1 MRKTNKAGGKMA
13 TDAVHDAAGEQT
25 SVFQSNLPLREKL
38 DRARTELLDLSA
50 RNRLLNM
57 PRSAKGAR
65 AVEIVDEKTPEIFRL
80 LVRESRP
87 FTFVAGKAARAGD
100 EAEAVD
106 EADEIADLE
115 QPDDDETDERGLTA
129 RHSDTRLQTRFTPK
143 GLQKRLLELYY
154 DARTL
159 EEEQGVN
166 ILFLALGALKWI
178 DPQNAANIRHAP
190 LILVPVT
197 LERGNAGEK
206 FKLRVR
212 PDDYAS
218 NLSLEIFLD
227 RLHGIRLPMF
237 EAGDAFDPSAY
248 LAEVADAVSA
258 KPGWEVIA
266 DQIVLGFFSFAKFL
280 MYRDLDPENWP
291 AAGKITERPLIRGLL
306 SDGFEPDAE
315 LIPEDSNIDVH
326 ISPAEM
332 LHILDSDSSQA
343 LTVHEVRRGRDM
355 VIQGPPGTGKS
366 QTIAN
371 IVAAAVADGKRVLF
385 VAEKMAALEV
395 VKRRLDA
402 TGVGDACLELHSN
415 KANKKALLEE
425 LRRSW
430 ELGAPKGR
438 DPGTLH
444 VRLREARDELNAH
457 AVRMHRPHTASGLT
471 PYQVVGQLT
480 RLRQDGQRPGDIALH
495 APETWSADAFAE
507 RHDVIGELVERINA
521 IGRADDHVWRG
532 VGLSSILPTDGE
544 RLRDRIEALSA
555 RIDLYVADAGALA
568 EAVGRAAPE
577 DLRSLDPLVVLAQRI
592 GGAPDL
598 SNDAIG
604 HPDWNDRR
612 ADIDALLTIGERHA
626 AIRVTLAEAIT
637 EEAWT
642 ADLDEPIAALTL
654 LPEGV
659 TSDALSRLA
668 EAHTLIPCVIEES
681 GALARMLGC
690 EAPATLAEARRH
702 AQIGERVAAA
712 PDADPAALTAASW
725 DTETERAAD
734 VAMAVATLETA
745 REAIDGGLTDAA
757 WAMDMSATRATL
769 AAHGSGFF
777 KLFSG
782 EWRRANR
789 LARSILTRPDAPLE
803 ATLAILDALARGQA
817 ALAVVK
823 DEDSFGR
830 TAFGRDWRGERS
842 ASEPLLRL
850 VEWVRSLNVTGA
862 APRAIAARQPDR
874 DAVGVTTS
882 RAAATLETASTLL
895 SAIRDDLGK
904 ASNVLF
910 GAADD
915 AAGVDLVAASAAAT
929 RLHLADRVSA
939 IWMRDGQLNLDLRRS
954 RLATIAEG
962 QQAASAIAE
971 GASLGGAVF
980 GGSWQAAR
988 SDWDKLRNA
997 AEWVGAN
1004 ADIRLLVSGIADHGE
1019 PERLA
1024 TATATTRTELERD
1037 LTALFDHLQLDRQY
1051 AFGATDPAL
1060 IPLASLRTRLTAWA
1074 TSGEELFQWVAYR
1087 DRAGRATALGCEDM
1101 VRRLADGRLTPAGA
1115 IPAFE
1120 MAYYEAIYADQVA
1133 ADPVLGRFDGT
1144 LHGRLARDF
1153 AEMDR
1158 QRIASASLEVV
1169 RAHHARVPARD
1180 GGAVGPL
1187 GVLRAEIA
1195 RKRGHMPIR
1204 KLMEQAGPAIQAL
1217 KPVFMM
1223 SPLSVAQFLA
1233 PGVLEF
1239 DLLVMD
1245 EASQIQPVDALGAVA
1260 RAKQVVVVGDPKQL
1274 PPTAFFSKMTSGG
1287 DNDDDGE
1294 DAVGRVAD
1302 IESILGLFTAR
1313 GLPMRM
1319 LRWHYRSKHQSL
1331 IAVSNRQFYENKL
1344 FIVPSPY
1351 TAEAGMGLR
1360 FHHITNGI
1368 FDTGTT
1374 RTNMVEAKIVA
1385 QAIVAHA
1392 RDHPDLSL
1400 GVAAFSS
1407 AQRRAIV
1414 DQLELLRR
1422 ALPPEAEAFF
1432 QAHHAEP
1439 FFVKNLEN
1447 VQGDERD
1454 VIFISVGYGPTVPGG
1469 RVPMRFGPLGT
1480 DGGERRLNVLISRA
1494 KQRCEVF
1501 ASMTDEDIDPDF
1513 ASTRKGVFAFRL
1525 FLHFARTGRMTI
1537 AESTGRDHDSVFE
1550 EQVAIALQARGL
1562 QVHRQV
1568 GLAGFYIDL
1577 AVADPDRPG
1586 RYLLGIEC
1594 DGASYHSAK
1603 SARDRDRLRQSVL
1616 ESHGWSIHRV
1626 WSTDWFQRPA
1636 EQLDLI
1642 IARVEAA
1649 KSEHDAQAAGTA
1661 AKRAVPFDIVTF
1673 EREDVTEIGLVS
1685 IEDAASTILPY
1696 IEAVITRPA
1705 HIGSELHDAPRG
1717 ILSGLA
1723 EQVVDVEGPVHIDE
1737 VVARIRAAWG
1747 LKRAGGR
1754 IQTAIEQAVD
1764 VSVRTDR
1771 LVRDGDFLSIPGR
1784 EPRVRDRSVVTSAT
1798 LRRCEALPPAELE
1811 RAVLDIVRTH
1821 FGAADDQIA
1830 LAVSRAVGFKS
1841 TSAQLRTLIA
1851 DIVTA
1856 AIAKSWIDRKNGVL
1870 VTGAEAPI
1878 TSPRVDAPSP
1888 LAALVAEGEHE
1899 RLEFKETLRW
1909 DVAAAG
1915 QNKKLEDVAI
1925 KTLAGFANRVG
1936 GTLLIGVTDD
1946 GTILGLDRD
1955 YSCLGGNRDRMQL
1968 HLTNLVTNHFGQ
1980 AYRAARIR
1988 IGFPEHEGTE
1998 VCRIDIDRSPSP
2010 VFVTTKD
2017 AREVAAERFFVRSG
2031 NSTQELSPSQ
2041 TAAYIREHF

>member
-1 MRKTNKAGGKMA
+1 MA
-13 TDAVHDAAGEQT
+13 TNPEQDVAREQT
-25 SVFQSNLPLREKL
+25 SLFQSNLPLHEKL

-65 AVEIVDEKTPEIFRL
+65 AVEIIDEKTAEIFRL
-80 LVRESRP
+80 LVRDSRP
-87 FTFVAGKAARAGD
+87 FTFVAGKAARTGN
-100 EAEAVD
+100 ETEP
-106 EADEIADLE
+106 ADEIDEIEELA
-115 QPDDDETDERGLTA
+115 QPEDDETDDRGVSA

-143 GLQKRLLELYY
+143 GLQKRLLELYH

-190 LILVPVT
+190 LILVPVS

-237 EAGDAFDPSAY
+237 EAGDAFDPTAY
-248 LAEVADAVSA
+248 LAEVAEAVSA

-266 DQIVLGFFSFAKFL
+266 DQMVLGFFSFAKFL

-291 AAGKITERPLIRGLL
+291 ATGKITERALIRGLL
-306 SDGFEPDAE
+306 SDGFESDAE
-315 LIPEDSNIDVH
+315 MIPEDSNIDPH

-371 IVAAAVADGKRVLF
+371 IIASAVADGKRVLF

-444 VRLREARDELNAH
+444 VRLRETRDTLNAH
-457 AVRMHRPHTASGLT
+457 AERMHKAHKASVLT

-480 RLRQDGQRPGDIALH
+480 RLRQEGRKPSDIALDG
-495 APETWSADAFAE
+495 PETWSDDDFAQ
-507 RHDVIGELVERINA
+507 RHGVIGELIERIVA
-521 IGRADDHVWRG
+521 IGRADEHVWRG
-532 VGLSSILPTDGE
+532 VGLSSILPTDGD
-544 RLRDRIEALSA
+544 RLRDRIEALIV
-555 RIDLYVADAGALA
+555 RIDGGIADLTTLA
-568 EAVGRAAPE
+568 QLLRQTPPV
-577 DLRSLDPLVVLAQRI
+577 DLHGLNPMVTLAQRI
-592 GGAPDL
+592 AVSPAL
-598 SNDAIG
+598 SNAAIG
-604 HPDWNDRR
+604 HPDWEARR
-612 ADIDALLTIGERHA
+612 AEIDALIDIGTRHS
-626 AIRVTLAEAIT
+626 AICATLKDAVTED
-637 EEAWT
+637 AWS
-642 ADLDEPIAALTL
+642 ADLVEPTAALASM
-654 LPEGV
+654 PPGV
-659 TSDALSRLA
+659 SGDALGRLS
-668 EAHTLIPCVIEES
+668 EAHTLVPRVIEES
-681 GALARMLGC
+681 GTLAWMLGFDT
-690 EAPATLAEARRH
+690 PATLAEAKRQL
-702 AQIGERVAAA
+702 QIGERVAAA
-712 PDADPAALTAASW
+712 PDADPVALTAVCW
-725 DTETERAAD
+725 DNETERAAD
-734 VAMAVATLETA
+734 VAAAVATLEAA
-745 REAIDGGLTDAA
+745 RGAIDGGLTEAA
-757 WAMDMSATRATL
+757 WTMDMSATRATL

-777 KLFSG
+777 KVFSG
-782 EWRRANR
+782 EWRQANR
-789 LARSILTRPDAPLE
+789 LARSVLTRPDAPLE
-803 ATLAILDALARGQA
+803 STLAILDALARGRT
-817 ALAVVK
+817 ALAAVK
-823 DEDSFGR
+823 DEDAFAR
-830 TAFGRDWRGERS
+830 VAFGRDWRGERS
-842 ASEPLLRL
+842 TSESLIAL
-850 VEWVRSLNVTGA
+850 VDWMRTLKITGS
-862 APRAIAARQPDR
+862 APRQIAARLPDR
-874 DAVGVTTS
+874 DAIGVATHRTTAS
-882 RAAATLETASTLL
+882 VEAATAVL
-895 SAIRDDLGK
+895 SAVYSDLWK
-904 ASNVLF
+904 AGTVVF
-910 GAADD
+910 GDADD
-915 AAGVDLVAASAAAT
+915 AIEADLVAASAAVT
-929 RLHLADRVSA
+929 RLHLADRTSA
-939 IWMRDGQLNLDLRRS
+939 AWMRDGQLDLDLRRS
-954 RLATIAEG
+954 RLATLTEG
-962 QQAASAIAE
+962 QRAAAAIMAAE
-971 GASLGGAVF
+971 SLGGEVF
-980 GGSWQAAR
+980 GAAWQSAQ
-988 SDWDKLRNA
+988 SDWATLRDA
-997 AEWVGAN
+997 ADWITKN
-1004 ADIRLLVSGIADHGE
+1004 TDIRLLVSGIADHTE
-1019 PERLA
+1019 PQQLA
-1024 TATATTRTELERD
+1024 DAATTMRTELEHD
-1037 LTALFDHLQLDRQY
+1037 LAALFEYLRLDREY
-1051 AFGATDPAL
+1051 ALGDTDSAK
-1060 IPLASLRTRLTAWA
+1060 IPLASLRSRLAEWT
-1074 TSGEELFQWVAYR
+1074 TNGEQLFQWVAYR
-1087 DRAGRATALGCEDM
+1087 DRAGRATSLGCEDI
-1101 VRRLADGRLTPAGA
+1101 VRRLADGRLTPEDALA
-1115 IPAFE
+1115 AFE
-1120 MAYYEAIYADQVA
+1120 MAYYEAVYADQVA
-1133 ADPVLGRFDGT
+1133 ADPPLGIFDGT

-1233 PGVLEF
+1233 PGILEF

-1360 FHHITNGI
+1360 FHHIADGI

-1374 RTNMVEAKIVA
+1374 RTNIIEAKIVA
-1385 QAIVAHA
+1385 QAIIAHA
-1392 RDHPDLSL
+1392 RDHADLSL

-1422 ALPPEAEAFF
+1422 ALPPQVEAFF
-1432 QAHHAEP
+1432 QTHHAEP

-1525 FLHFARTGRMTI
+1525 FLHFARTGRMTL

-1550 EQVAIALQARGL
+1550 EQVAKALQARGL

-1594 DGASYHSAK
+1594 DGASYHGAR

-1649 KSEHDAQAAGTA
+1649 KAEHDAQGTGIA
-1661 AKRAVPFDIVTF
+1661 AKRAVPFEIVTI
-1673 EREDVTEIGLVS
+1673 EREDVTEIG
-1685 IEDAASTILPY
+1685 IAAIDDTTDTVLAYVEATIS
-1696 IEAVITRPA
+1696 RPS
-1705 HIGSELHDAPRG
+1705 HIVSELHDAPRG

-1723 EQVVDVEGPVHIDE
+1723 EQVVEVEGPVHLDE
-1737 VVARIRAAWG
+1737 IVARIRAAWG

-1764 VSVRTDR
+1764 LSARTGR
-1771 LVRDGDFLSIPGR
+1771 LARDGDFLSIPGR
-1784 EPRVRDRSVVTSAT
+1784 QAKVRDRSAVISTT

-1821 FGAADDQIA
+1821 FGATDDQIA
-1830 LAVSRAVGFKS
+1830 LAVSRAIGFKS
-1841 TSAQLRTLIA
+1841 TSSQLRTLIGDVVA
-1851 DIVTA
+1851 A
-1856 AIAKSWIDRKNGVL
+1856 AIAKGWLDRKNGVL
-1870 VTGAEAPI
+1870 VTGAEAPVAAVPDN
-1878 TSPRVDAPSP
+1878 TPSP
-1888 LAALVAEGEHE
+1888 LVALIAEGEHE

-1909 DVAAAG
+1909 DVAAAT
-1915 QNKKLEDVAI
+1915 QNKKLEQVVI

-1936 GTLLIGVTDD
+1936 GTLLIGVANN
-1946 GTILGLDRD
+1946 GTIRGLERD
-1955 YSCLGGNRDRMQL
+1955 YGCLGGNRDRMQL

-2010 VFVTTKD
+2010 VFVTTQD
-2017 AREVAAERFFVRSG
+2017 ARDTPAERFFVRSG

-2041 TAAYIREHF
+2041 TAAYIREHFGG

>member
-1 MRKTNKAGGKMA
+1 MA
-13 TDAVHDAAGEQT
+13 TNPEQDVAREQT
-25 SVFQSNLPLREKL
+25 SLFQSNLPLHEKL

-65 AVEIVDEKTPEIFRL
+65 AVEIIDEKTAEIFRL
-80 LVRESRP
+80 LVRDSRP

-100 EAEAVD
+100 ETEP
-106 EADEIADLE
+106 ADEIDEIEELA
-115 QPDDDETDERGLTA
+115 QPEDDETDDRGVSA

-143 GLQKRLLELYY
+143 GLQKRLLELYH

-190 LILVPVT
+190 LILVPVN

-237 EAGDAFDPSAY
+237 EAGDAFDPTAY
-248 LAEVADAVSA
+248 LAEVAEAVSA
-258 KPGWEVIA
+258 KPGWEVIE
-266 DQIVLGFFSFAKFL
+266 DQMVLGFFSFAKFL

-291 AAGKITERPLIRGLL
+291 ATGKITERALIRGLL

-315 LIPEDSNIDVH
+315 MIPEDSNIDPH

-371 IVAAAVADGKRVLF
+371 IVASAVADGKRVLF

-444 VRLREARDELNAH
+444 VRLQEARDTLNAH
-457 AVRMHRPHTASGLT
+457 AERMHKAHQASALT

-480 RLRQDGQRPGDIALH
+480 RLRQDGRKPSDIALDG
-495 APETWSADAFAE
+495 PETWSDDDFAQ
-507 RHDVIGELVERINA
+507 RHGVIGELIERIVA
-521 IGRADDHVWRG
+521 IGRADEHVWRG
-532 VGLSSILPTDGE
+532 VGLSSILPTDGD
-544 RLRDRIEALSA
+544 RLRDRIEALVG
-555 RIDLYVADAGALA
+555 RIDGGIADLA
-568 EAVGRAAPE
+568 TLAQLLGQTPPVNLDG
-577 DLRSLDPLVVLAQRI
+577 LDPMATLAQRI
-592 GGAPDL
+592 ATAPAL
-598 SNDAIG
+598 SNAAIG
-604 HPDWNDRR
+604 HPDWEARH
-612 ADIDALLTIGERHA
+612 AEIDALIDIGTRHETIRATLKEA
-626 AIRVTLAEAIT
+626 VTED
-637 EEAWT
+637 AWS
-642 ADLDEPIAALTL
+642 ADLVEPSAALAS
-654 LPEGV
+654 LPPGF
-659 TSDALSRLA
+659 SGDALGRLA
-668 EAHTLIPCVIEES
+668 EAHTLVPRVIEES
-681 GALARMLGC
+681 GTLARMLGFDT
-690 EAPATLAEARRH
+690 PATLAEAKRQL
-702 AQIGERVAAA
+702 QIGERVAAA
-712 PDADPAALTAASW
+712 PDADPVALTAGCW
-725 DTETERAAD
+725 ENETERAAD
-734 VAMAVATLETA
+734 VAAAVATLEAA
-745 REAIDGGLTDAA
+745 RAAIDGGLTEAA
-757 WAMDMSATRATL
+757 WTMDMSATRATL

-777 KLFSG
+777 KVFSG
-782 EWRRANR
+782 EWRQANR
-789 LARSILTRPDAPLE
+789 LARSVLTRPDAPLE
-803 ATLAILDALARGQA
+803 ATLAILDALARGRT
-817 ALAVVK
+817 ALAAVK
-823 DEDSFGR
+823 DEDAFAR

-842 ASEPLLRL
+842 TSEPLIGL
-850 VEWVRSLNVTGA
+850 VDWMRTLKITGS
-862 APRAIAARQPDR
+862 APRQIAARLPDR
-874 DAVGVTTS
+874 DAIGVATH
-882 RAAATLETASTLL
+882 RATASVEAATAVL
-895 SAIRDDLGK
+895 SAVYSDLWK
-904 ASNVLF
+904 AGTVVF
-910 GAADD
+910 GDADD
-915 AAGVDLVAASAAAT
+915 AIEADLVAASAAVT
-929 RLHLADRVSA
+929 RLHLADRTSSA
-939 IWMRDGQLNLDLRRS
+939 WMRDGQLDLDLRRS
-954 RLATIAEG
+954 RLATLAEG
-962 QQAASAIAE
+962 QQAAAAITAME
-971 GASLGGAVF
+971 SLGCEVF
-980 GGSWQAAR
+980 GEAWQSAQ
-988 SDWDKLRNA
+988 SDWMMLRNA
-997 AEWVGAN
+997 AHWIAKNV
-1004 ADIRLLVSGIADHGE
+1004 DIRSLVSGIADHTE
-1019 PERLA
+1019 PQQLA
-1024 TATATTRTELERD
+1024 DAATTMRTALEHD
-1037 LTALFDHLQLDRQY
+1037 LAALFDYLRLDREY
-1051 AFGATDPAL
+1051 ALGTVESAK
-1060 IPLASLRTRLTAWA
+1060 IPLVSLRSRLAEWT
-1074 TSGEELFQWVAYR
+1074 TNGEQLFQWVAYR
-1087 DRAGRATALGCEDM
+1087 DRAGRAASLGCEDI
-1101 VRRLADGRLTPAGA
+1101 VRRLADGRLTPENALA
-1115 IPAFE
+1115 AFE
-1120 MAYYEAIYADQVA
+1120 MTYYEAVYADQVA
-1133 ADPVLGRFDGT
+1133 ADPPLGIFDGT

-1233 PGVLEF
+1233 PGMLEF

-1360 FHHITNGI
+1360 FHHIADGI

-1374 RTNMVEAKIVA
+1374 RTNIVEAKIVA
-1385 QAIVAHA
+1385 KAIIAHA

-1422 ALPPEAEAFF
+1422 ALPPQVETFF

-1501 ASMTDEDIDPDF
+1501 ASMTDEDIDSDF

-1525 FLHFARTGRMTI
+1525 FLHFARTGRMTL

-1550 EQVAIALQARGL
+1550 EQVAKALQARGL

-1594 DGASYHSAK
+1594 DGASYHGAR

-1649 KSEHDAQAAGTA
+1649 KAEHDAQATGIAS
-1661 AKRAVPFDIVTF
+1661 KRAIPFEILTI
-1673 EREDVTEIGLVS
+1673 EREDVTEIG
-1685 IEDAASTILPY
+1685 IAAIDDTTDTVLAYVEATIS
-1696 IEAVITRPA
+1696 RPS
-1705 HIGSELHDAPRG
+1705 HIVNELHDAPRG

-1723 EQVVDVEGPVHIDE
+1723 EQVVEVEGPVHLDE
-1737 VVARIRAAWG
+1737 IIARIRAAWG

-1764 VSVRTDR
+1764 VSARTGR

-1784 EPRVRDRSVVTSAT
+1784 QAKVRDRSAVISTT

-1821 FGAADDQIA
+1821 FGATDDQIA
-1830 LAVSRAVGFKS
+1830 LAVSRAIGFKS
-1841 TSAQLRTLIA
+1841 TSSQLRTLIG
-1851 DIVTA
+1851 DVVIA
-1856 AIAKSWIDRKNGVL
+1856 AIAKGWLDRKNSVL
-1870 VTGAEAPI
+1870 VTGAEAPVAAV
-1878 TSPRVDAPSP
+1878 PVNAPSP
-1888 LAALVAEGEHE
+1888 LVSLVAEGEHE

-1909 DVAAAG
+1909 DVAAAI
-1915 QNKKLEDVAI
+1915 QNKKLEEVVI

-1936 GTLLIGVTDD
+1936 GTLLIGVADD
-1946 GTILGLDRD
+1946 GTIRGLERD
-1955 YSCLGGNRDRMQL
+1955 YACLGGNGDRMQL

-1988 IGFPEHEGTE
+1988 IGFPEHEGTQ

-2017 AREVAAERFFVRSG
+2017 ARDTPAERFFVRSG

-2041 TAAYIREHF
+2041 TAAYIREHFGG